1 MRRKALLLL
10 IAGLCIFLSCKKPV
24 ESTRLPDVTL
34 KTLNGETVR
43 LADYTGKPVI
53 INFWATWCGPCVY
66 EIPTLNQL
74 QKKYSDGG
82 LVIIGISTDD
92 GGAEVVR
99 NFMKDVPIEYKSYL
113 KTPGVEDEFGGILGL
128 PTTYF
133 YDKNGEQVEK
143 LIGLTSRE
151 AFERRIEKILKS

>member
-1 MRRKALLLL
+1 MRSKAILFVIIAVSL
-10 IAGLCIFLSCKKPV
+10 ILSCKRPV
-24 ESTRLPDVTL
+24 DTTRLPNVTL
-34 KTLNGETVR
+34 KTLNGETVQ
-43 LADYTGKPVI
+43 LSDYIGKPLI

-74 QKKYSDGG
+74 QKKYNDGG

-99 NFMKDVPIEYKSYL
+99 QFMKEIPIEYKSYL
-113 KTPGVEDEFGGILGL
+113 KTPGVEDKFGGIWGL

-133 YDKNGEQVEK
+133 YDKKGNQVEK
-143 LIGLTSRE
+143 ISGLTSRE
-151 AFERRIEKILKS
+151 VFERKIEKILKS